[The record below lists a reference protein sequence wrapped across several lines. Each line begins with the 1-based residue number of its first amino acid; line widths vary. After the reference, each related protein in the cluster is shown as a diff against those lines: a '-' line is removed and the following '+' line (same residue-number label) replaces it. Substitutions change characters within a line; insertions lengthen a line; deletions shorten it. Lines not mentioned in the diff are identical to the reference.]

1 VLKSAGAAV
10 LAILV
15 GWPLLQVLPSTWG
28 FLVVGVVMGAT
39 YLACLW
45 GLGMEDDDRL
55 VLESLVAR
63 VRPARGSA

>member
-1 VLKSAGAAV
+1 
-10 LAILV
+10 
-15 GWPLLQVLPSTWG
+15 
-28 FLVVGVVMGAT
+28 MGST